1 MSKQFKR
8 ILVKQGNTWTFAYC
22 VCKNESS
29 NSKSKGEKNKK
40 ITVKQC
46 KKENKI
52 TVKEYLIAWFEHHKN
67 FIEPATANGYHV
79 NIFNHIIPEIG
90 DNQLSDLDV
99 NDIENMCLNLKKN
112 KNLSAK
118 TIKYVYNVLKVALN
132 KAVENKLIESN
143 AALQAKTPKV
153 SKYNAVVLSPNQ
165 LKIMFN
171 YVRNTRYETEIKLAA
186 VLGLRR
192 GEVLGIRNQD
202 VNFEKHT
209 LSIQQQ
215 VSITKV
221 INDSADDNKLFG
233 IKNLKSSSSHRVIPI
248 SKDVE
253 NLIKRRQIY
262 NNLQKSKLKD
272 DYIDNDLLCCKDN
285 GDIISPQALFRAFK
299 EALKK
304 CELPNIRFHDLRHSY
319 ATMLIDLN
327 VPIKVISQNLGHS
340 SIAVTDTVYADS
352 ILAKK
357 NASIAISSLLNCY

>member
-132 KAVENKLIESN
+132 KAVENNTNISKTKSNKTTTTSNTKKTTTQKQETTRSNTNTQTKRKTQTTQSSTSSTSEGGYIVNKNSHVFHKPNCPSVKRMNESN
-143 AALQAKTPKV
+143 KIYS
-153 SKYNAVVLSPNQ
+153 SKSRAEL
-165 LKIMFN
+165 
-171 YVRNTRYETEIKLAA
+171 
-186 VLGLRR
+186 
-192 GEVLGIRNQD
+192 
-202 VNFEKHT
+202 
-209 LSIQQQ
+209 
-215 VSITKV
+215 
-221 INDSADDNKLFG
+221 INEG
-233 IKNLKSSSSHRVIPI
+233 CKSC
-248 SKDVE
+248 
-253 NLIKRRQIY
+253 
-262 NNLQKSKLKD
+262 NNCNS
-272 DYIDNDLLCCKDN
+272 
-285 GDIISPQALFRAFK
+285 
-299 EALKK
+299 
-304 CELPNIRFHDLRHSY
+304 
-319 ATMLIDLN
+319 
-327 VPIKVISQNLGHS
+327 
-340 SIAVTDTVYADS
+340 
-352 ILAKK
+352 
-357 NASIAISSLLNCY
+357 